1 MKRSVKI
8 LWRVFLLGFAAV
20 VLMLVL
26 ANFGVFGKMPSLQE
40 LENPEADLAS
50 EIISADGIL
59 MGKYYSENRSEVRYD
74 EISPN
79 VIKALIATE
88 DERFY
93 DHSGI
98 DAQALGRAVFSLGA
112 QGGGSTIT
120 QQLAKMILGQGRG
133 NILVRGTQ
141 KIKDCR

>member
-8 LWRVFLLGFAAV
+8 LWRLFFGAFALLIL
-20 VLMLVL
+20 LMLC
-26 ANFGVFGKMPSLQE
+26 ANFGLFGKMPSVQE

-50 EIISADGIL
+50 EIISADGLL
-59 MGKYYSENRSEVRYD
+59 MGKFYTENRSEVKYH

-79 VIKALIATE
+79 AINALIATE

-93 DHSGI
+93 EHSGI
-98 DAQALGRAVFSLGA
+98 DARALARVVFTAGT

-120 QQLAKMILGQGRG
+120 QQLAKMMLGQGRG
-133 NILVRGTQ
+133 NIVKR
-141 KIKDCR
+141 

>member
-8 LWRVFLLGFAAV
+8 LWRVFLSGLGLFI
-20 VLMLVL
+20 LMLL
-26 ANFGVFGKMPSLQE
+26 CANWGLFGKMPSVAE

-50 EIISADGIL
+50 EVYSSDGVL
-59 MGKYYSENRSEVRYD
+59 MGKFYAENRSEVKYN

-79 VIKALIATE
+79 VVNALLATE

-98 DAQALGRAVFSLGA
+98 DASAPWATSRPTSRRASRTLHEHPGHQVEYR
-112 QGGGSTIT
+112 TIEPEH
-120 QQLAKMILGQGRG
+120 G
-133 NILVRGTQ
+133 
-141 KIKDCR
+141 